1 MTKKLALVL
10 AVLMVL
16 GLCLTAC
23 QSTPATS
30 DPTQA
35 PADTAATE
43 APKADATQAP
53 ATNDDK
59 KDDEPAKTDDQPTTE
74 PGAIADDPNF
84 NPSGWPIV
92 KEQES
97 IHVLCSRSTYAPE
110 DLNELYILQQAEA
123 ITNVHVNFE
132 SYTDTTYTEKLNII
146 LASGTYPDVISNG
159 MNALRQAQYGMQQ
172 HILIDQNELIDTYMV
187 ELQRLFDE
195 KPALRAYSTSADGC
209 MYALPELNEGG
220 WMQNGNN
227 MIINQSWMDELDL
240 EMPTTLD
247 EFKEVLKAF
256 KENDCNGNGD
266 ATDEVPLYTL
276 LNLVGYNSANTG
288 LQHFFGS
295 FGVDMNTNYW
305 DADEKGNVFFT
316 GTTEEYKNAV
326 KWLRDLAKEGL
337 LSTLGFSSDWD
348 TFRAAFNQE
357 PYVYGT
363 FGIWE
368 IGDGFT
374 SPNGPIEYEFLK
386 PLKGLNGEDPVF
398 GVNKYPGYNPSK
410 WAITVDCK
418 KPYLL
423 ARYGDYYYQKDVSLT
438 CIEGAIDGPNPR
450 LVPCTICNNGR
461 ALMVNTD
468 IPEGQTILQFRDQN
482 FAAWFPWGVTR
493 EYYDER
499 LHLHFTDRKV
509 NYIDHD
515 LKPYA
520 DQYTVPGTLMFTVE
534 EAELVNQIQSDIR
547 DYCNRKGVEWVMGD
561 ADIDAEWDSYCN
573 ELKAMRV
580 DEYIAAAQAAYTRF
594 QETMAKYAK

>member
-30 DPTQA
+30 DETKA
-35 PADTAATE
+35 PAAATE
-43 APKADATQAP
+43 APKADEP
-53 ATNDDK
+53 K
-59 KDDEPAKTDDQPTTE
+59 GDEPAGEPENTTGDD
-74 PGAIADDPNF
+74 NF

-92 KEQES
+92 KEKES

-123 ITNVHVNFE
+123 ITNVHVDFE
-132 SYTDTTYTEKLNII
+132 SYTGTTYTEKLNII
-146 LASGTYPDVISNG
+146 LASGSYPDVISDG

-172 HILIDQNELIDTYMV
+172 HILIDQNELIDTYMT

-227 MIINQSWMDELDL
+227 IIINQSWMDDLGL
-240 EMPTTLD
+240 EMPTDLN
-247 EFKEVLKAF
+247 EFKDVLKAF

-266 ATDEVPLYTL
+266 ANDEVPLYTL

-288 LQHFFGS
+288 LQHFIGA
-295 FGVDMNTNYW
+295 FGVNVTTNYY
-305 DADEKGNVFFT
+305 DADENGKVFFT

-326 KWLRDLAKEGL
+326 KWLRELAAEGL

-348 TFRAAFNQE
+348 TFLAAFNQE
-357 PYVYGT
+357 PFVYGC

-374 SPNGPIEYEFLK
+374 SPNGPIEYEFLA

-398 GVNKYPGYNPSK
+398 GINQYPGYNPSK
-410 WAITVDCK
+410 WAITIDCK

-450 LVPCTICNNGR
+450 LVPCTVCNNGR

-468 IPEGQTILQFRDQN
+468 VPEGQTILQFRDQN

-493 EYYDER
+493 AYYDER

-509 NYIDHD
+509 QHIDND

-520 DQYTVPGTLMFTVE
+520 DTSAVPGTLMFTVE

-547 DYCNRKGVEWVMGD
+547 DYCNRRGVEWVSGQG
-561 ADIDAEWDSYCN
+561 DIDADWDSYIA

-580 DEYIAAAQAAYTRF
+580 DEYINAVQAAYDRF
-594 QETMAKYAK
+594 QQTMAKYN